1 MEVLD
6 GTTIFWL
13 IAVGMVAGAITSVSI
28 WKKGVK
34 LTTNLA
40 FGIVGAVVAGSISIF
55 LQLPGVLL
63 FGLLGSLSILFIVN
77 VFHLQPET
85 SH

>member
-13 IAVGMVAGAITSVSI
+13 IAVGMVAGVITNVSI
-28 WKKGVK
+28 WKQGVK

-40 FGIVGAVVAGSISIF
+40 FGITGSVIVGSISIA
-55 LQLPGVLL
+55 LQLPGSLL
-63 FGLLGSLSILFIVN
+63 FAFLGSLSVLFIVN

>member
-1 MEVLD
+1 MEALD
-6 GTTIFWL
+6 GSTIFWL
-13 IAVGMVAGAITSVSI
+13 IAVGMIAGAVTHVGI

-34 LTTNLA
+34 ITTNLA
-40 FGIVGAVVAGSISIF
+40 FGIVGSVVVGSISVA
-55 LQLPGVLL
+55 LQLPAGLL
-63 FGLLGSLSILFIVN
+63 FGFLGSLAILFILN